1 MVYYEYLASVSESWK
16 ITERKDKLMKIGIGI
31 DTGGTC
37 TDAVAYDLE
46 ERKILASAKSLTT
59 KDHLAEGIMASL
71 GKLPKE
77 LVQQA
82 KSISLSTTLATN
94 ACVEGKGGRARLF
107 IYGADKDYIMRIGA
121 KSGEYTKEDLYCIDT
136 ETEFNGTINRMPDW
150 DEIKKL
156 IDECSD
162 CDAIATVEIYSKQ
175 TGAQL
180 EKKTKQMVMQQLN
193 VPAICGY
200 ELFKDLNFIR
210 RGGSALLNAR
220 LVPLID
226 EFLKAVDQSLEG
238 NRIDRE
244 PAIVR
249 SDGTLMSREFARY
262 RPVETLLCGPVASV
276 MGAKELADAE
286 DAIVVDMGG
295 TTTDVAFVKG
305 GIPIRAED
313 GVQIGNWRTF
323 VKGLYVETFGL
334 GGDSAV
340 RYTSKGMYLDERRV
354 IPTCIIASEYPF
366 IAEELKKLDDS
377 KMYNTRWL
385 HEYYILQNEITG
397 KKGYTEEE
405 HKVCDILKDGPKST
419 GTLAKAMD
427 MEVYYLDLCT
437 NKLEK
442 EGIIMRSGLTP
453 TDIMHIKGDYNAY
466 NREASYYAA
475 SFVGRYLGL
484 TPEQLGDKVYDAVKK
499 KMYCHLG
506 EILLKR
512 QFSEFRRNGVSE
524 QVEYLL
530 EQSWEQSKIGE
541 DKHFDIALH
550 LEAPAAFVGIG
561 GPIHIFLDD
570 VAQAFGSK
578 AVIPD
583 HAEVANAVGAV
594 ISNISFEI
602 EVTIHPFYNG
612 AGRMYYMVY
621 SHGDSKKFGTEEL
634 EEACQY
640 AEERLDA
647 CIREEAKQRGIQGKP
662 EVTKDRF
669 ELYYEGTEIL
679 EDILYKALVREGE

>member
-1 MVYYEYLASVSESWK
+1 
-16 ITERKDKLMKIGIGI
+16 MKIGIGI

-46 ERKILASAKSLTT
+46 GRKVLASAKSLTT
-59 KDHLAEGIMASL
+59 KEHLAEGIIASL
-71 GKLPKE
+71 AKLPAE

-107 IYGADKDYIMRIGA
+107 IYGADEEYIMRLGC

-136 ETEFNGTINRMPDW
+136 ETEFDGTIHKMPDW
-150 DEIKKL
+150 DEIKKM
-156 IDECSD
+156 IDECDD

-180 EKKTKQMVMQQLN
+180 EKKTKQMVTQQLN
-193 VPAICGY
+193 IPAICGY

-226 EFLKAVDQSLEG
+226 EFLKAVDQSLEQ
-238 NRIDRE
+238 NHIDRE

-249 SDGTLMSREFARY
+249 SDGTLMSREFAKY

-276 MGAKELADAE
+276 MGAKELADTE
-286 DAIVVDMGG
+286 NAIVVDMGG
-295 TTTDVAFVKG
+295 TTTDVAFVKN
-305 GIPIRAED
+305 GIPVRAED

-340 RYTSKGMYLDERRV
+340 RYNSKGMYLDETRV
-354 IPTCIIASEYPF
+354 IPTCILASEYPF
-366 IAEELKKLDDS
+366 IVEELKALDDS
-377 KMYNTRWL
+377 LMYNTRWL
-385 HEYYILQNEITG
+385 HEYYVLQNSIDD
-397 KKGYTEEE
+397 KKGYSEEE
-405 HKVCDILKDGPKST
+405 HRICEILKDGPKST
-419 GTLAKAMD
+419 GALAKAMG
-427 MEVYYLDLCT
+427 MEVYYLDLST
-437 NKLEK
+437 QKLER
-442 EGIIMRSGLTP
+442 EGVIMRSGLTP

-466 NREASYYAA
+466 NKEASYHAA
-475 SFVGRYLGL
+475 AFVGRYLGL
-484 TPEQLGDKVYDAVKK
+484 TAQQLGDKVYDAVKK

-512 QFSEFRRNGVSE
+512 QFSEFRRNGVRE
-524 QVEYLL
+524 QVQYLL
-530 EQSWEQSKIGE
+530 EQSWEQNKLGAEKS
-541 DKHFDIALH
+541 FDIALH
-550 LEAPAAFVGIG
+550 WEVPATFVGIG

-570 VAQAFGSK
+570 VAKAFGSK
-578 AVIPD
+578 AVIPP

-594 ISNISFEI
+594 ISHISFEI
-602 EVTIHPFYNG
+602 EVSIHPFYNSTG
-612 AGRMYYMVY
+612 KVYYMVY
-621 SHGDSKKFGTEEL
+621 SHGDSKKFSARAFED
-634 EEACQY
+634 ACSY
-640 AEERLDA
+640 AEERLEI
-647 CIREEAKQRGIQGKP
+647 CIQEEAKQRGIQGRP
-662 EVTKDRF
+662 DVTKDRF
-669 ELYYEGTEIL
+669 EVYYEGTDIL
-679 EDILYKALVREGE
+679 EDVFYKALVRENE